1 MKKLL
6 IGFLAVLLLVVGAV
20 LVIPSLIDWNSYKVD
35 IAERISAA
43 TGRAVTLDGDIDLAL
58 LPRPTLSVAG
68 ARLAG
73 LPGAAEPDMARLRK
87 LDVRVAFMPLLSGRI
102 QVQSIALIEPV
113 IALEVMRDGRRNWDF
128 TPAGNAALSSNHLAE
143 AVQLDKVTIENGTV
157 IYRDA
162 SAAIHE
168 RVESVDAQ
176 IVAGSL
182 VGPFQLQGS
191 VLARGVPLAVELTA
205 GRMGEGGALPVRVA
219 LRQPDAAGTLRFA
232 GIVITGAEARVQGDL
247 RAEGPDLR
255 PATAAVLK
263 AVGEPPTVEL
273 PGVLRQPFAFRTAVN
288 ASTRLVEL
296 NGIELQVGDTRG
308 TGALKYLPAGAPSPG
323 AIQGTAPGPAT
334 GAAAGPAQ
342 GELALTF
349 NRFDLDSWAA
359 LGGDGVPAFRLP
371 AGLAGKLTL
380 NIDALNYRGNI
391 VRQARLDAG
400 LENGSMTLRRLSA
413 LLPGGADVAVTGTL
427 TAERGLP
434 VADVSVDANADNLR
448 ALLEWLGY
456 SVDRVPADRLRKF
469 SMTSRLTGRPGN
481 FQFAGLDLRVDTSR
495 MTGGV
500 AYVDRGRPGFG
511 ARLEIDRLNLDAY
524 APDLTGVT
532 DTGEIHVRPEGVARP
547 DLAGW
552 LEGFDANLNA
562 EIGTLTVA
570 GIPVQQAGFDG
581 TLSNGALSVRQFRAA
596 DAAGVSGTVQGGIR
610 KLKPLDDIDLSIDLK
625 AGSLVPLNRAFP
637 ASWPAALPP
646 ADRLG
651 EAALKGRVAGDP
663 ERLALDLTFA
673 GGGGSVQAGGSLS
686 QIATAPNYDI
696 KVRATHPDAARLMQL
711 FAPDWRPAGTLGAFD
726 VYAEMA
732 GSDSALS
739 LSAIQGT
746 AGPVSVQGEA
756 TIDLAGERA
765 AIDARLQTGEIVI
778 DQFLQA
784 SSRALVVPSLIQP
797 ALAAEGTLW
806 SEAPISLDWLRAIDG
821 KLALTSRAIVHGDRR
836 LADPAVR
843 ARLEGGTLT
852 VEQLDGG
859 AFGGRI
865 GLSGS
870 LTAAPGA
877 PPRVTAR
884 LAVVD
889 ADLARLRTGPAG
901 VDLAEGVLN
910 LDLDIDTV
918 GTSPAALVAAL
929 GGTGRIVVREGT
941 LSGMDLEGA
950 LAAVT
955 GADKPKQ
962 ALDQVARAMA
972 GGESPFDR
980 LAGTLTIDRGVVRS
994 DDLAM
999 TAPNADIT
1007 GGGSASLTDWSLD
1020 LGLGV
1025 KLLADPELPAFGLTL
1040 AGPLDRPRRTLE
1052 TGELAEVLESRAAE
1066 SSRRK
1071 AADAR
1076 PLPPGAVVVPVEP
1089 APAR

>member
-68 ARLAG
+68 ARLAS

-128 TPAGNAALSSNHLAE
+128 TPAGNAALPSNRFAE

-157 IYRDA
+157 VYRDA
-162 SAAIHE
+162 TAAIHE

-182 VGPFQLQGS
+182 VGPFQIQGS

-263 AVGEPPTVEL
+263 AAGEPPSAEL

-308 TGALKYLPAGAPSPG
+308 TGALKYLPAAVAS
-323 AIQGTAPGPAT
+323 QG
-334 GAAAGPAQ
+334 AAGPAQ

-359 LGGDGVPAFRLP
+359 LGSDGAPAFRLP
-371 AGLAGKLTL
+371 AGLLGKLTL

-434 VADVSVDANADNLR
+434 VVDVSVDANADNLR

-469 SMTSRLTGRPGN
+469 SMTSRLTGRPDN

-532 DTGEIHVRPEGVARP
+532 DTGEVHVRPEGVARP
-547 DLAGW
+547 DVAGW

-562 EIGTLTVA
+562 EIGTLTVS
-570 GIPVQQAGFDG
+570 GVPVQQAGFDG
-581 TLSNGALSVRQFRAA
+581 TLSNGSLSVRQFRAA
-596 DAAGVSGTVQGGIR
+596 DAAGISGTVQGGIR
-610 KLKPLDDIDLSIDLK
+610 KLKPLDDIDLSVDLK
-625 AGSLVPLNRAFP
+625 AGSLVPFSRAFP
-637 ASWPAALPP
+637 AAWPATLP

-651 EAALKGRVAGDP
+651 EAALKGRVAGDS

-686 QIATAPNYDI
+686 QVATAPNYDI
-696 KVRATHPDAARLMQL
+696 KVRATHPDAARLVQL

-726 VYAEMA
+726 VYAEVA
-732 GSDSALS
+732 GSESALS
-739 LSAIQGT
+739 LSAIQGM
-746 AGPVSVQGEA
+746 AGPVSVQGET
-756 TIDLAGERA
+756 TIDLAGERPV
-765 AIDARLQTGEIVI
+765 IDARLQTGEIVI
-778 DQFLQA
+778 DRFLQS

-797 ALAAEGTLW
+797 ALAAEGELW
-806 SEAPISLDWLRAIDG
+806 SETPVSLDWLRAVDG
-821 KLALTSRAIVHGDRR
+821 KFALTSRAIVHDDRR

-843 ARLEGGTLT
+843 ARLEGGILT

-870 LTAAPGA
+870 LAAVPGE
-877 PPRVTAR
+877 PPRVAAK

-889 ADLARLRTGPAG
+889 ADLSRLRTGPAG
-901 VDLAEGVLN
+901 VDLTDGVLN
-910 LDLDIDTV
+910 LDLDLGTV
-918 GTSPAALVAAL
+918 GNSPAALVAAL
-929 GGTGRIVVREGT
+929 GGSGRVVIREGT

-950 LAAVT
+950 LAAVA
-955 GADKPKQ
+955 GADKPQ
-962 ALDQVARAMA
+962 RTLDQLARAMA

-980 LAGTLTIDRGVVRS
+980 LAGTLEIEQGVVRS

-1007 GGGSASLTDWSLD
+1007 GGGSANLAEWSLD

-1025 KLLADPELPAFGLTL
+1025 KLIADPELPAFGLTL
-1040 AGPLDRPRRTLE
+1040 AGPLDRPRRSLD
-1052 TGELAEVLESRAAE
+1052 TGELAEFLESRAAE

-1071 AADAR
+1071 AADAG
-1076 PLPPGAVVVPVEP
+1076 PVPPGAVVVPVEP
-1089 APAR
+1089 DPSR